1 MTKLITT
8 TMLLILVLCSCEKE
22 IIVGRGPIQSEQR
35 ALANFT
41 KVEVQGK
48 TAVTIVYGTN
58 FKVEVKAYQN
68 LLPVLETKLLGDK
81 LQIGYK
87 PGVSVS
93 NDKSEVIITM
103 PFLTRLS
110 TTGDSDIN
118 IISGAANDFEAY
130 ITGSSRLNAFGFTA
144 KNARIEIE
152 GAGFAS
158 ISVMDILKVKIVGN
172 GTVYYKGTP
181 LVASVITGTGKVE
194 KR

>member
-22 IIVGRGPIQSEQR
+22 IIVGSGMIQSEQR
-35 ALANFT
+35 PLANFT

-48 TAVTIVYGTN
+48 TGITVVYGTN
-58 FKVEVKAYQN
+58 FKVEVKAFQN
-68 LLPVLETKLLGDK
+68 LLPVLETKLLGNV

-87 PGVSVS
+87 PGVSIS

-103 PFLTRLS
+103 PFLTRFS
-110 TTGDSDIN
+110 TTGDSDVK
-118 IISGAANDFEAY
+118 IISGAANDFEVY

-158 ISVMDILKVKIVGN
+158 ISVIDRLKVKITGN

-181 LVASVITGTGKVE
+181 LVTSVITGTGKVE